1 MRMIFF
7 AGNNQSENLEEEE
20 EEESGID
27 DELLGELDADDLHEE
42 EIDPLAKG
50 VLLVDEEEALLE
62 EGVKLYDEDDEE
74 DEDVD
79 DYDSFDDHDEM

>member
-1 MRMIFF
+1 MIFF
-7 AGNNQSENLEEEE
+7 AENNQSENFEEEE

-27 DELLGELDADDLHEE
+27 DELLGELDADDLLEE
-42 EIDPLAKG
+42 ELDPLVKG
-50 VLLVDEEEALLE
+50 ALLVDEEEDASLE
-62 EGVKLYDEDDEE
+62 DGVKLYDADDEE